1 MSASLDR
8 FFDSKHFDIMPGVY
22 LINSLKMMDFSGLT
36 SRSHI
41 LAAVSGELAEDE
53 DGMVVVDMS

>member
-1 MSASLDR
+1 MDR
-8 FFDSKHFDIMPGVY
+8 FFDSKHFDIIMPGVY

-41 LAAVSGELAEDE
+41 LTAVSGELAEGE